1 MENRSFGN
9 PNCRPIPQNCSALMD
24 SLCEAH
30 FFAHDLKLYLNT
42 HPDDQTALNMFREAC
57 EQYCACFD
65 AFESCCYPL
74 RECGA
79 GRVGDEWDWLCG
91 AWPSERI

>member
-1 MENRSFGN
+1 MAGN
-9 PNCRPIPQNCSALMD
+9 YNKQECIALMD
-24 SLCEAH
+24 KLCEAH

-42 HPDDQTALNMFREAC
+42 HPDDSAALDMFREAC
-57 EQYCACFD
+57 AQYCACLE

-74 RECGA
+74 RECSA
-79 GRVGDEWDWLCG
+79 GCNGEWDWLDG